1 MMDIKQF
8 RELYDTH
15 NAYWDAERRE
25 MRQLRNAYSNRYW
38 DKAIQPDQVL
48 IEVPRAYEY
57 IEGYV
62 ASLFAR
68 NPAVVVKADL
78 RGAGTPS
85 KVQAICNE
93 FLNHVRT
100 QLEDATR
107 LALIY
112 PCSYLK
118 LSFNTNSDVFRRVS
132 ASAVAPWDCIV
143 DLDASSWADQ
153 SYCAHRYYITED
165 EARERFGNRRFS
177 KHNIVRYLDQQQ
189 EESTLFA
196 SYQNKVMEDERSV
209 FSYIEIVELY
219 NLADNRFYIWSPD
232 YSDGNRWLQDGVEII
247 TADEEGN
254 EEKEKYRDIPFT
266 DGSGQPIAPIV
277 PLYYSRMPDLPMR
290 GYSALRRVYDQIQE
304 TNIIRSYQA
313 AMVRRA
319 ARQWVIEKGVFS
331 DESLSKIAQGQDG
344 EFIECELS
352 QGQQLQG
359 SIMAVP
365 HSPVPAELQNYIIQV
380 GDDLQRG
387 SVMAPFTRG
396 EATKATAT
404 EVTALAA
411 YTSTEVGRLARERD
425 NAIEKMAELYI
436 SMMRVFLGEDSDI
449 VLLNGKPEV
458 ISAND
463 LQGNFGYYAQ
473 DSGSTPISEAIQKQE
488 FMQTVPLL
496 QQLGVPPQQILKELI
511 RVYDLPES
519 LLPEALTSTDAEKP
533 QPSQMGMTAE
543 QLPPAEAVLG
553 LPPNPK
559 NIRQVLP

>member
-1 MMDIKQF
+1 
-8 RELYDTH
+8 
-15 NAYWDAERRE
+15 
-25 MRQLRNAYSNRYW
+25 
-38 DKAIQPDQVL
+38 
-48 IEVPRAYEY
+48 
-57 IEGYV
+57 
-62 ASLFAR
+62 
-68 NPAVVVKADL
+68 
-78 RGAGTPS
+78 
-85 KVQAICNE
+85 
-93 FLNHVRT
+93 
-100 QLEDATR
+100 
-107 LALIY
+107 
-112 PCSYLK
+112 
-118 LSFNTNSDVFRRVS
+118 
-132 ASAVAPWDCIV
+132 
-143 DLDASSWADQ
+143 
-153 SYCAHRYYITED
+153 
-165 EARERFGNRRFS
+165 
-177 KHNIVRYLDQQQ
+177 
-189 EESTLFA
+189 
-196 SYQNKVMEDERSV
+196 
-209 FSYIEIVELY
+209 
-219 NLADNRFYIWSPD
+219 
-232 YSDGNRWLQDGVEII
+232 
-247 TADEEGN
+247 
-254 EEKEKYRDIPFT
+254 
-266 DGSGQPIAPIV
+266 
-277 PLYYSRMPDLPMR
+277 
-290 GYSALRRVYDQIQE
+290 
-304 TNIIRSYQA
+304 
-313 AMVRRA
+313 
-319 ARQWVIEKGVFS
+319 
-331 DESLSKIAQGQDG
+331 
-344 EFIECELS
+344 
-352 QGQQLQG
+352 
-359 SIMAVP
+359 
-365 HSPVPAELQNYIIQV
+365 V